1 MPDEWPKDNPSGG
14 GMTAVPLFPLPNV
27 VLFPRAILP
36 LHIFEER
43 YKTMIAE
50 ALDGDRQIAMAVLQ
64 PGWEKSY
71 HGAAAIDPVVCVG
84 IILAHEQLDDGRYN
98 LLLQGTAR
106 ARIVREITLH
116 PYRTAELQPLQE
128 LPVLEIDLSNQR
140 RHLIS
145 IFSNG
150 RFTSVPLCQKFL
162 EMLRSPV
169 PTSDIA
175 DLVAFNLL
183 DDVRLKQQLL
193 SEPDPRKRAERVA
206 SALER
211 LQVIARPESDELSG
225 DVSLN

>member
-1 MPDEWPKDNPSGG
+1 MPDEWPKDKPGSGE
-14 GMTAVPLFPLPNV
+14 MTAVPLFPLPNV

-43 YKTMIAE
+43 YKTMVADAIV
-50 ALDGDRQIAMAVLQ
+50 GDRQIAMAILQ
-64 PGWEKSY
+64 PGWEKNY
-71 HGAAAIDPVVCVG
+71 HGAAAIDPVVCIG
-84 IILAHEQLDDGRYN
+84 SILAHEQLEDGRYN
-98 LLLQGTAR
+98 LLLKGTAR
-106 ARIVREITLH
+106 ARVVREITLH
-116 PYRTAELQPLQE
+116 PYRTAELQPLRE

-150 RFTSVPLCQKFL
+150 RFSRMALCQKFL
-162 EMLRSPV
+162 EMLSSPV
-169 PTSDIA
+169 STSDIV

-183 DDVRLKQQLL
+183 DDVRIKQQLL
-193 SEPDPRKRAERVA
+193 SEPDPRKRADRVA

-211 LQVIARPESDELSG
+211 LQVLAPPQPGESSG